1 MAAADRRELE
11 RARRKQEILQAAR
24 AVFAQDGYNRA
35 TVAAIARRADLG
47 KGTLYL
53 YFDTKEAIL
62 AELTLQA
69 LGELGEHLQ
78 AATDRCSPLHPD
90 LRLRAMADAYLAFAQ
105 HAPDYFRLL
114 NAFDH
119 GGFQDGI
126 SSALKEQILIE
137 SNRTLDLVAQAVGD
151 GIALGIFA
159 HGGCPAGGQRPLGRA
174 QRRAGPGR
182 ASDPA
187 DVGGGRCCESVSCD
201 VGGVF
206 EGVDVKT

>member
-35 TVAAIARRADLG
+35 TVAAVARRAELG

-69 LGELGEHLQ
+69 LGELGEQLQ
-78 AATDRCSPLHPD
+78 AAVDGCSPLHPD

-126 SSALKEQILIE
+126 SSTLREQILVE
-137 SNRTLDLVAQAVGD
+137 SNRTLDLVAQAVAD

-159 HGGCPAGGQRPLGRA
+159 ARGCPAGGQCAVGRA
-174 QRRAGPGR
+174 EWRPGPGR
-182 ASDPA
+182 ASDSA
-187 DVGGGRCCESVSCD
+187 DVGLGRSGKPVPCD